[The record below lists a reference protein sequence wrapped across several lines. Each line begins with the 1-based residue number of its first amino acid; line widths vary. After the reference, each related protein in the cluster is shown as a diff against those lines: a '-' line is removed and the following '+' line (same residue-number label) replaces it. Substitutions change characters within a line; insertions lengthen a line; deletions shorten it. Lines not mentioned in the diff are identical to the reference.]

1 MKHVHRMIIKTCALV
16 FLLTLVFFV
25 VLLELID
32 LFAYLWSY
40 IDKQVSIGDI
50 LFIVLLY
57 VPKCVS
63 YAVPVAMLFA
73 ISYTLGMLY
82 ANNELI
88 AVLGGGMSFFRL
100 ILPLIFIG
108 FFMSVSVFVFEE
120 KVVLPAFKSKNER
133 QAVVLQRPEAKAG
146 PSADIGFIDRENDVL
161 LKVDAYT
168 PQDISLSGV
177 FIFDRGRSR
186 VVYSDRAV
194 WDGAAWIMPNAWVYE
209 YDDGHAFLV
218 GKRVSQYRASEIRQD
233 PEKFKLTT
241 HKIDEMDLAAAS
253 EWIAELKESGL
264 PAEAAETGYFN
275 KFSYALRVFIV
286 AILAASVGRVFRK
299 NILLMYLLLS
309 LSVSVVFFV
318 FQLITDALAK
328 NAIVSP
334 WLGAFLPIMIFL
346 AIASI
351 MLSRAQT

>member
-1 MKHVHRMIIKTCALV
+1 MKHVHRMIIKTCLLV
-16 FLLTLVFFV
+16 FFITLVFFM

-32 LFAYLWSY
+32 VFAYLWSY
-40 IDKQVSIGDI
+40 IDKQVPAGDI
-50 LFIVLLY
+50 LIIVLLY
-57 VPKCVS
+57 IPKCVS
-63 YAVPVAMLFA
+63 YAMPVAMLFA

-100 ILPLIFIG
+100 ILPFVFIG
-108 FFMSVSVFVFEE
+108 LIMSVFVFFFEE
-120 KVVLPAFKSKNER
+120 NVVLPTFKSKNER
-133 QAVVLQRPEAKAG
+133 QALVLKKPEAQAG
-146 PSADIGFIDRENDVL
+146 PSSDIGFIDREHDVL

-168 PQDISLSGV
+168 PQDNSLSGV
-177 FIFDRGRSR
+177 FIYDRGHAR

-209 YDDGHAFLV
+209 YNAEHTFLV
-218 GKRVSQYRASEIRQD
+218 GKRVTQYRASEIRQD
-233 PEKFKLTT
+233 PDKFRLTT
-241 HKIDEMDLAAAS
+241 HKIEEMNLAAAS
-253 EWIAELKESGL
+253 EWISELKESGL
-264 PAEAAETGYFN
+264 PVEAAETGYFN

-328 NAIVSP
+328 NGIVTP
-334 WLGAFLPIMIFL
+334 WLGAFLPIMVFL
-346 AIASI
+346 AIASV
-351 MLSRAQT
+351 MLARAQT